1 MSSKKN
7 LSRNFLIID
16 STSTYNTINI
26 GPIDDVIS
34 QQQHQ
39 DQQPDSSSELPL
51 FTMIQSDTRPTT
63 VGLKNDT
70 NNNNERNTNSNGIK
84 KLDNLVVSTS
94 KMPLDGISNIAID
107 DESNNNHKR
116 QVVNL
121 NNIQRYQLDGAESPQ
136 SLHTSDPHHH
146 HHLFL
151 MQQQQ
156 QQNQQ
161 MNHHHH
167 HHLHHQNHHQTPID
181 KQQDSTSL
189 IVLQPSTQ
197 PPSGSVTYSSILS
210 GFNHFATAAGKS
222 TNNHPH
228 THTHSHL
235 KIPPPPRILAI
246 N

>member
-1 MSSKKN
+1 
-7 LSRNFLIID
+7 
-16 STSTYNTINI
+16 
-26 GPIDDVIS
+26 
-34 QQQHQ
+34 
-39 DQQPDSSSELPL
+39 
-51 FTMIQSDTRPTT
+51 MIQSDGRPPPST
-63 VGLKNDT
+63 LKNDT
-70 NNNNERNTNSNGIK
+70 NNNNERNSNNNGNKSGIK
-84 KLDNLVVSTS
+84 MDNIECRTVSTS
-94 KMPLDGISNIAID
+94 KMPSDGISVD

-121 NNIQRYQLDGAESPQ
+121 NNIQRYQIDGAESPQ
-136 SLHTSDPHHH
+136 SIHTDPHHH

-167 HHLHHQNHHQTPID
+167 HHLHHQNHHQNVLE
-181 KQQDSTSL
+181 KQHGGGGGGVINPPDNSPSL

-222 TNNHPH
+222 QLWETNHKYTHIIHKPLKTKRINLNLNHG
-228 THTHSHL
+228 TKKNSL
-235 KIPPPPRILAI
+235 VS
-246 N
+246 